1 MIEKRGMEK
10 RKNREE
16 GGKKKKKKERAV
28 LRHVAM
34 RTVWEPLAERQ
45 SYETMLDI
53 ICSVHWWYLENN
65 SKIVGQT
72 DFFLFCSVRMPTK
85 INRKQL

>member
-1 MIEKRGMEK
+1 MIEKRGMEEREK
-10 RKNREE
+10 REE
-16 GGKKKKKKERAV
+16 KKEKKKRAV

-34 RTVWEPLAERQ
+34 RTVQEPLAERQ

-65 SKIVGQT
+65 SKTVGQT
-72 DFFLFCSVRMPTK
+72 DFFFLFSEDA
-85 INRKQL
+85 N